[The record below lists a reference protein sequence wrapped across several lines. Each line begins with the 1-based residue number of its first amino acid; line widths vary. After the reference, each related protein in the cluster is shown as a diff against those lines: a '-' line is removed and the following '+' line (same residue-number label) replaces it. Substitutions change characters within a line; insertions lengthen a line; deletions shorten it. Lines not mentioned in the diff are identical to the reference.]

1 MNDVQQFVQHWWSHR
16 QVLPKLLQ
24 AIPDDKADFRPWDKA
39 MSVTELVMHIA
50 STAYKFVDGVANG
63 RFEPGWEKPQA
74 ESLADARR
82 ILDEFTA
89 KTRARLESLT
99 PAHLANT
106 VDGQAVFRFSA
117 PGSVFLAS
125 ALDHE
130 IHHKGQL
137 FVYARMAGAESVP
150 FFSAR

>member
-1 MNDVQQFVQHWWSHR
+1 YVLQQFVQHWWSHR
-16 QVLPKLLQ
+16 QVLSELLQ
-24 AIPDDKADFRPWDKA
+24 AIPEDKADFRPWEKA
-39 MSVTELVMHIA
+39 MSVTELAMHIA
-50 STAYKFVDGVANG
+50 SSAYKFVDSVANG
-63 RFEPGWEKPQA
+63 RFEPGWDRPQA
-74 ESLADARR
+74 ETLADARR
-82 ILDEFTA
+82 ILDEYTT

-99 PAHLANT
+99 PANLT
-106 VDGQAVFRFSA
+106 DIVDGQAVFGFSA

-150 FFSAR
+150 FFSKR